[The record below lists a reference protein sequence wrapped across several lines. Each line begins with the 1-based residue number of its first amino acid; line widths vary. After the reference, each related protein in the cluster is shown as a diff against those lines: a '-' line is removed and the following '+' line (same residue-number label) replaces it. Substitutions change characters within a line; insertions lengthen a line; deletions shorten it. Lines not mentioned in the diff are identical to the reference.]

1 MPATTTTTSSSPFPE
16 EDLVEQQLKALT
28 DSVTAALTSL
38 PSPSPSSSSPSS
50 PSSSAAAGIAPP
62 KNGISLLD
70 VKNELLL
77 SYLHN
82 IVHLA
87 LVRLKHGSIAAS
99 PAIADLVK
107 LRLLLERGVRP
118 LEAKIKYQVDK
129 VVLAAVSAKA
139 STADRRG
146 RGAEGE
152 EEDSSG
158 SASEG
163 DQDEDDDD
171 DDDGKDTAKAELAFR
186 PNPSSLLLS
195 GRSATTTATT
205 AATNAT
211 NAAKGVYKPP
221 RIAATSMPVD
231 PATTSAGTARERI
244 RQKAGVVEE
253 FVAEELSSAPI
264 AVPSIGTTIAGS
276 AGRNGY
282 KTRRERQDELERQEF
297 EEANLVRL
305 PKSSKKG
312 RTRGSAARGG
322 GDAYGGEDWRSFAG
336 DLDRLTRVSD
346 RGGGNRGVLER
357 SRNNKRRSGDGDG
370 DGGVGIGKHYEGRKG
385 ILGNK
390 RQRRG

>member
-1 MPATTTTTSSSPFPE
+1 MPPTTTTSASAS
-16 EDLVEQQLKALT
+16 VEQQLKALT

-38 PSPSPSSSSPSS
+38 PPSSSSFS
-50 PSSSAAAGIAPP
+50 SSSAAVA
-62 KNGISLLD
+62 GISLLD

-87 LVRLKHGSIAAS
+87 LVRLKHGPIATS

-129 VVLAAVSAKA
+129 VVLAAASAEA
-139 STADRRG
+139 SSAVGRR
-146 RGAEGE
+146 
-152 EEDSSG
+152 EEDS
-158 SASEG
+158 AN
-163 DQDEDDDD
+163 DE
-171 DDDGKDTAKAELAFR
+171 DTAKAELAFR
-186 PNPSSLLLS
+186 PNPSSLLLPT
-195 GRSATTTATT
+195 RPTTTTTTTTA
-205 AATNAT
+205 ARA
-211 NAAKGVYKPP
+211 VYKPP

-231 PATTSAGTARERI
+231 PATTTSARERG

-264 AVPSIGTTIAGS
+264 ALPSIGTTIAGS

-305 PKSSKKG
+305 PKPSKKG
-312 RTRGSAARGG
+312 RNRGAAAGG
-322 GDAYGGEDWRSFAG
+322 GRDAYGGEDWTSFAG
-336 DLDRLTRVSD
+336 DLDRLTRSSG
-346 RGGGNRGVLER
+346 RGGGVLER
-357 SRNNKRRSGDGDG
+357 SRNNKRRNADGDG
-370 DGGVGIGKHYEGRKG
+370 DGGAGIGKHYEG
-385 ILGNK
+385 NK
-390 RQRRG
+390 RRRRIGVKV